1 MPNTSYKSPH
11 LTCPWT
17 AHIAETQTVALTEA
31 NGRIAASTIRQYPP
45 GIPDVVPGMRYTDE
59 TIEALQSALAAGQNV
74 IGMRQTEKQLVDVAV
89 ERSTNNSRPYT
100 IHSFSSIDIPD
111 AVAIEIADFFR
122 EQFSQAPYYHFAFHE
137 SDPLQ
142 SLPQNLDYAA
152 YSVSV
157 ALPDTAA
164 RLACQE
170 ALRDYAM
177 RQTLPPNLEPN
188 PDNFVLPKGF
198 HLWTDKTTCR
208 EITKDRLKDA
218 GYVTLVR
225 DKASNRLK
233 GLIHARMG
241 RVNRLF
247 ESEEWSNPHL
257 FSAYNA
263 PNLLADPKAFF
274 DKIEYHFG
282 LKPMDPVMTISAQV
296 LEPDIQGGDVF
307 YEMMAATA
315 KLVTPEHTQLPLL
328 CEIPP
333 YGTAHTLNRAFTDR
347 IIFGVLENEHPL
359 IFCKQTSQALFPFI
373 SDKSHWHSAL
383 RNAARDKI
391 RYRTKY
397 YVPLPTD
404 NASVEVKPNGK
415 LGLAV
420 FATQPISV
428 GTTIAIFTGERY
440 RSETALGLP
449 AIMRDHAIQVGP
461 EEYIFGYK
469 GLAHRICHSCD
480 PNCGIRNL
488 TDVFTTRD
496 IQAGE
501 QITWDYRCSENSN
514 WVLDICL
521 CGSERCTGSVKNY
534 DSLSKST
541 KKEYLEKNMVSEWL
555 SGRAPSSLGG
565 F

>member
-45 GIPDVVPGMRYTDE
+45 GIPDVVPGMR
-59 TIEALQSALAAGQNV
+59 
-74 IGMRQTEKQLVDVAV
+74 
-89 ERSTNNSRPYT
+89 
-100 IHSFSSIDIPD
+100 
-111 AVAIEIADFFR
+111 
-122 EQFSQAPYYHFAFHE
+122 FHE

-282 LKPMDPVMTISAQV
+282 FHQRQIPLAFSP
-296 LEPDIQGGDVF
+296 
-307 YEMMAATA
+307 A
-315 KLVTPEHTQLPLL
+315 K
-328 CEIPP
+328 
-333 YGTAHTLNRAFTDR
+333 R
-347 IIFGVLENEHPL
+347 
-359 IFCKQTSQALFPFI
+359 SQ
-373 SDKSHWHSAL
+373 
-383 RNAARDKI
+383 R
-391 RYRTKY
+391 
-397 YVPLPTD
+397 
-404 NASVEVKPNGK
+404 
-415 LGLAV
+415 
-420 FATQPISV
+420 
-428 GTTIAIFTGERY
+428 
-440 RSETALGLP
+440 
-449 AIMRDHAIQVGP
+449 
-461 EEYIFGYK
+461 
-469 GLAHRICHSCD
+469 
-480 PNCGIRNL
+480 
-488 TDVFTTRD
+488 
-496 IQAGE
+496 
-501 QITWDYRCSENSN
+501 
-514 WVLDICL
+514 
-521 CGSERCTGSVKNY
+521 
-534 DSLSKST
+534 
-541 KKEYLEKNMVSEWL
+541 
-555 SGRAPSSLGG
+555 
-565 F
+565 

>member
-233 GLIHARMG
+233 GLI
-241 RVNRLF
+241 
-247 ESEEWSNPHL
+247 
-257 FSAYNA
+257 
-263 PNLLADPKAFF
+263 
-274 DKIEYHFG
+274 
-282 LKPMDPVMTISAQV
+282 
-296 LEPDIQGGDVF
+296 DVF

-488 TDVFTTRD
+488 TDVFATRD